1 MNEQLY
7 EKRIVTGS
15 AHMEGGS
22 GDSPLAKTRDT
33 VERALAVSGVPMDQ
47 IQDVLI
53 CVNEACTNAIL
64 HAGAGESSAEPV
76 RVSWELRGDILTVRV
91 QDSGPGFRVRVADLA
106 WPPQSWERGRGL
118 FIISQLSD
126 GMLVNAMPRGTE
138 LVFRKVI
145 FRRPER
151 EGSRVA

>member
-1 MNEQLY
+1 
-7 EKRIVTGS
+7 
-15 AHMEGGS
+15 
-22 GDSPLAKTRDT
+22 
-33 VERALAVSGVPMDQ
+33 
-47 IQDVLI
+47 LI

-76 RVSWELRGDILTVRV
+76 RVSWELRGDILTVQV
-91 QDSGPGFRVRVADLA
+91 QDWGPGFRVGVTDLA

-145 FRRPER
+145 RHRPQR